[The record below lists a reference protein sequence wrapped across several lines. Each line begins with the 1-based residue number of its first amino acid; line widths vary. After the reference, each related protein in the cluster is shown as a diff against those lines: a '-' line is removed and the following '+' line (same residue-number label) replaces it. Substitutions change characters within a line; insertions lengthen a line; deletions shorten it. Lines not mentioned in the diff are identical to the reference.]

1 MLVLLLLLLA
11 LHVGV
16 SAHEDD
22 VGFRSGIQT
31 AATVSPWTNLDFYAD
46 PGNFQFAIVS
56 DRTGGRRS
64 GFFPTPSTA

>member
-11 LHVGV
+11 LPVGV

-46 PGNFQFAIVS
+46 PGTSSLPLSPIARGA
-56 DRTGGRRS
+56 DGP
-64 GFFPTPSTA
+64 GFLTTPSTA